1 MSYTYHR
8 LPTFSMILHV
18 YVEEFCYRY
27 KQYRSLLAAEVVLL
41 MCYVPSF
48 AEYLQKEPGKSKMIL
63 RLI

>member
-1 MSYTYHR
+1 
-8 LPTFSMILHV
+8 MILHV